1 MNKKILFIVI
11 ATGIILLLDAIGY
24 FTLSCMPDTQ
34 NTSATTSPTVA
45 PSLHTEVLSISA
57 NPQTVSSPTFEDQI
71 AAWNLAYDAGARG
84 QTLLYTWSQLEP
96 KKEVYDTSELSRSID
111 NLGKR
116 FVLHLNIAV
125 LNTTTKETPSD
136 LKVVPFKS
144 SQMRERFKSLID
156 AVVPIIGSVTYLAI
170 GNEVDVYLSSHPDEW
185 DAYREFYED
194 AAEYVRAKLPGVKV
208 GVTVTYDGATGSN
221 ADKILALNKK
231 SDIGAFTYYP
241 LDANFYPLGSEAVSI
256 ALPKMV
262 EIAGGQPVVIQ
273 EMGYSSSSLLKS
285 SEKEQASFVT
295 NALKTWVR
303 VGKRISFIDFWLMHE
318 LTQDQVN
325 ELAAY
330 YGMPQNEELKA
341 CLGSVG
347 LRRSDGTPK
356 PAWQAL
362 IEGGRAVGLPV
373 YNGASDK

>member
-1 MNKKILFIVI
+1 M
-11 ATGIILLLDAIGY
+11 G
-24 FTLSCMPDTQ
+24 
-34 NTSATTSPTVA
+34 
-45 PSLHTEVLSISA
+45 
-57 NPQTVSSPTFEDQI
+57 
-71 AAWNLAYDAGARG
+71 
-84 QTLLYTWSQLEP
+84 
-96 KKEVYDTSELSRSID
+96 
-111 NLGKR
+111 
-116 FVLHLNIAV
+116 
-125 LNTTTKETPSD
+125 
-136 LKVVPFKS
+136 
-144 SQMRERFKSLID
+144 
-156 AVVPIIGSVTYLAI
+156 
-170 GNEVDVYLSSHPDEW
+170 
-185 DAYREFYED
+185 
-194 AAEYVRAKLPGVKV
+194 
-208 GVTVTYDGATGSN
+208 
-221 ADKILALNKK
+221 
-231 SDIGAFTYYP
+231 YP
-241 LDANFYPLGSEAVSI
+241 LDANFYSLGPEAVSI
-256 ALPKMV
+256 VLTKMV
-262 EIAGGQPVVIQ
+262 ELAAEQPVVIQ

-318 LTQDQVN
+318 LTQDRLN